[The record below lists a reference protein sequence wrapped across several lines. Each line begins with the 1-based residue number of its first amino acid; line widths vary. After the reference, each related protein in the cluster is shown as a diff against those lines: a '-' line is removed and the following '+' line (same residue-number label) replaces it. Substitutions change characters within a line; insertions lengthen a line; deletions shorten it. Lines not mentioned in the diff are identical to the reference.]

1 MPKTRLEND
10 IERLENRMRTNFF
23 DIEKRLKTL
32 ETMSSVSALEEFRER
47 LQELEDLQMLL
58 QTEIMQIKQKIIGE
72 AIEMPTGD
80 VEKRIEKLEETI
92 SKGVP
97 VAVDEDIEKRLESLE
112 KAIDVKE
119 VKKMIEKLGFETKNL
134 DALSKRIDDIE
145 KQLKENQRY
154 FNKKIEELEDL
165 NEKSGKMLSE
175 KGMKIFLN
183 KINDAKID
191 IGKKLDE
198 IESVREN
205 LEKVIKDRHDLIK
218 KIDDSEVAIS
228 KADALLT
235 KIITQEEK
243 VRSDLEKIETLKD
256 RIDSKIDDRIGEM
269 ESIKEDMDEKI
280 KRNNEKLNAEIDRS
294 IALRD
299 SVAAKIREFEDKISG
314 IDADELQSD
323 INDIKNKI
331 KKIPSEKTLTKEFD
345 NKINNMEEMINGIS
359 NKIKMIEARTG
370 KKIDDKIKVIESE
383 LNKNMES
390 KIIDIKNDIISN
402 SEKNFKDV
410 SNELSKKT
418 DEINQINKKINK
430 INEIMNN
437 TNKALSTEFN
447 EKINELKTFGEMT
460 DKNLVTLT
468 KNVKNN
474 RNEIETL
481 IQTSVDLSKKTEKIR
496 QVVND
501 IKTENENKFT
511 NFIKEYEIIKNSNHD
526 IRNNVKKINE
536 MMENLKT
543 QIIDNKEKL
552 DKISVNEIE
561 KQREEINKIKNIGK
575 ELDKLNNKINIV
587 ENSVYDRSAKLLT
600 DNLRKFSRI
609 VDKKFESLPDKNF
622 LDNYK
627 NNLYNNLYAE
637 LHSEIMNTISKK
649 HAPVTREYIEQLT
662 KRISIIEGQIS
673 KMRELL
679 KGVSVRVP
687 VIVE

>member
-23 DIEKRLKTL
+23 DIEKRLNTL
-32 ETMSSVSALEEFRER
+32 EAASSVSALEEFRER

-72 AIEMPTGD
+72 EIEMPAGD

-112 KAIDVKE
+112 KASDVKE

-165 NEKSGKMLSE
+165 SEKSGKMLSE

-191 IGKKLDE
+191 ISKKLDE

-205 LEKVIKDRHDLIK
+205 LEKVIKDRRDLIK

-228 KADALLT
+228 KADVLLT

-243 VRSDLEKIETLKD
+243 VRSDLKKIEALKD
-256 RIDSKIDDRIGEM
+256 RINSRIDDRIGEM
-269 ESIKEDMDEKI
+269 ESIKEDVDEKI
-280 KRNNEKLNAEIDRS
+280 
-294 IALRD
+294 
-299 SVAAKIREFEDKISG
+299 
-314 IDADELQSD
+314 
-323 INDIKNKI
+323 NKI
-331 KKIPSEKTLTKEFD
+331 KEIMNNTNKALSTEFNEKINELKTFAETTDKNLVALTK
-345 NKINNMEEMINGIS
+345 NVKNNRNEIEEMINGIS

-370 KKIDDKIKVIESE
+370 KKIDDKIKGIESE

-402 SEKNFKDV
+402 SEKNFKDI

-418 DEINQINKKINK
+418 DEINQI
-430 INEIMNN
+430 
-437 TNKALSTEFN
+437 N

-526 IRNNVKKINE
+526 IRNNVKKS
-536 MMENLKT
+536 MK
-543 QIIDNKEKL
+543 
-552 DKISVNEIE
+552 
-561 KQREEINKIKNIGK
+561 RW
-575 ELDKLNNKINIV
+575 
-587 ENSVYDRSAKLLT
+587 
-600 DNLRKFSRI
+600 RI
-609 VDKKFESLPDKNF
+609 
-622 LDNYK
+622 
-627 NNLYNNLYAE
+627 
-637 LHSEIMNTISKK
+637 
-649 HAPVTREYIEQLT
+649 
-662 KRISIIEGQIS
+662 
-673 KMRELL
+673 
-679 KGVSVRVP
+679 
-687 VIVE
+687 

>member
-1 MPKTRLEND
+1 MLMPKTRLEND

-23 DIEKRLKTL
+23 DIEKRLNTL
-32 ETMSSVSALEEFRER
+32 EAASSVSALEEFRER

-72 AIEMPTGD
+72 EIEMPAGD

-112 KAIDVKE
+112 KASDVKE

-165 NEKSGKMLSE
+165 SEKSGKMLSE

-191 IGKKLDE
+191 ISKKLDE

-205 LEKVIKDRHDLIK
+205 LEKVIKDRRDLIK

-228 KADALLT
+228 KADVLLT

-243 VRSDLEKIETLKD
+243 VRSDLKKIEALKD
-256 RIDSKIDDRIGEM
+256 RINSRIDDRIGEM
-269 ESIKEDMDEKI
+269 ESIKEDVDEKI
-280 KRNNEKLNAEIDRS
+280 
-294 IALRD
+294 
-299 SVAAKIREFEDKISG
+299 
-314 IDADELQSD
+314 
-323 INDIKNKI
+323 NKI
-331 KKIPSEKTLTKEFD
+331 KEIMNNTNKALSTEFNEKINELKTFAETTDKNLVALTK
-345 NKINNMEEMINGIS
+345 NVKNNRNEIEEMINGIS

-370 KKIDDKIKVIESE
+370 KKIDDKIKGIESE

-402 SEKNFKDV
+402 SEKNFKDI

-418 DEINQINKKINK
+418 DEINQI
-430 INEIMNN
+430 
-437 TNKALSTEFN
+437 N

-460 DKNLVTLT
+460 DKNLVALT

-536 MMENLKT
+536 TVENLKT

-561 KQREEINKIKNIGK
+561 KQKEEINKIKNIGK
-575 ELDKLNNKINIV
+575 ELDKLNNKINII

-627 NNLYNNLYAE
+627 NNLYNNLYAK

-649 HAPVTREYIEQLT
+649 HAPVTREYVEQLA

>member
-23 DIEKRLKTL
+23 DIEKRLNTL
-32 ETMSSVSALEEFRER
+32 EAASSVSALEEFRER

-72 AIEMPTGD
+72 EIEMPAGD

-112 KAIDVKE
+112 KASDVKE

-145 KQLKENQRY
+145 KQLKESQRY

-165 NEKSGKMLSE
+165 SEKSGKMLSE

-191 IGKKLDE
+191 ISKKLDE

-205 LEKVIKDRHDLIK
+205 LEKVIKDRRDLIK

-228 KADALLT
+228 KADVLLT

-243 VRSDLEKIETLKD
+243 VRSDLKKIEALKD
-256 RIDSKIDDRIGEM
+256 RINSRIDDRIGEM
-269 ESIKEDMDEKI
+269 ESIKEDVDEKI
-280 KRNNEKLNAEIDRS
+280 
-294 IALRD
+294 
-299 SVAAKIREFEDKISG
+299 
-314 IDADELQSD
+314 
-323 INDIKNKI
+323 NKI
-331 KKIPSEKTLTKEFD
+331 KEIMNNTNKALSTEFNEKINELKTFAETTDKNLVALTK
-345 NKINNMEEMINGIS
+345 NVKNNRNEIEEMINGIS

-370 KKIDDKIKVIESE
+370 KKIDDKIKGIESE

-402 SEKNFKDV
+402 SEKNFKDI

-418 DEINQINKKINK
+418 DEINQI
-430 INEIMNN
+430 
-437 TNKALSTEFN
+437 N

-460 DKNLVTLT
+460 DKNLVALT

-536 MMENLKT
+536 TVENLKT

-561 KQREEINKIKNIGK
+561 KQKEEINKIKNIGK
-575 ELDKLNNKINIV
+575 ELDKLNNKINII

-627 NNLYNNLYAE
+627 NNLYNNLYAK

-649 HAPVTREYIEQLT
+649 HAPVTREYVEQLA